1 MIDMKANCRLHQAV
15 FCATLILAYRGTQGE
30 EPQRIQDVI
39 QPGQSTEPSTSVQPV
54 VIPSAPKSQAT
65 RHQKAK
71 RDNAIPAKT
80 PLISSPAAPLINSTA
95 QAAHG
100 AGVVDC
106 VARINQVTN
115 FIAGNN
121 KTGVFLFLAPIEVN
135 RHIVSASL
143 EIIGQDASAYASASF
158 SPLGA
163 GGGCGA
169 VYETIANWPQPC
181 EVVARMAF
189 AGFKPAGGLARTV
202 AMLDGGLNA
211 RVFLLPATQGCTSI
225 KKEVIYP

>member
-1 MIDMKANCRLHQAV
+1 MKANRKFDKAL
-15 FCATLILAYRGTQGE
+15 FYITLVAASHVVKAE

-39 QPGQSTEPSTSVQPV
+39 EPGQSTEHYSSAQPV
-54 VIPSAPKSQAT
+54 DIPSPPKSQST
-65 RHQKAK
+65 HNRKAK
-71 RDNAIPAKT
+71 RNEAIPSKAPVLST
-80 PLISSPAAPLINSTA
+80 PAAPLLNRTA

-106 VARINQVTN
+106 LARINQVTN

-121 KTGVFLFLAPIEVN
+121 LTGVFLFLAPIEVN

-143 EIIGQDASAYASASF
+143 EIVGQDTSAYASASF
-158 SPLGA
+158 SPLGV

-181 EVVARMAF
+181 EVVARTAF
-189 AGFKPAGGLARTV
+189 AGFKAAGGLARTV
-202 AMLDGGLNA
+202 TMLDGGPNA
-211 RVFLLPATQGCTSI
+211 RVFLLPATPGCTSI